1 MIEFAVWVYFGFRS
15 LLCRPLPVDIGRCT
29 CVIVKEASPEG
40 LNGGT
45 LYSLYTNVRSLL
57 FMFGFIGFSWD
68 MFVGVILKITQFFSG
83 KYSSN

>member
-45 LYSLYTNVRSLL
+45 LYSLYTNVSSLL
-57 FMFGFIGFSWD
+57 FMSTGFIASGHVCGCDFED
-68 MFVGVILKITQFFSG
+68 YTIFFW
-83 KYSSN
+83 